1 MEGEFNIGKF
11 KEKMERCVDNLISEY
26 GTIRAGRANPAILS
40 KVRVEYYGTLTPIEQ
55 IAAVSV
61 SEARVLVI
69 NPWDITALPLIEK
82 AIQQSD
88 IGINPTNDG
97 KVIRLTFPQI
107 TQEGRKEIVKQVHK
121 LKENA
126 KVTVRNIRKDALD
139 LIKSLK
145 KEGVFSEDDVKNKEK
160 KVQNLVDEF
169 NGKIDTIAQ
178 NKEKEVMEV

>member
-11 KEKMERCVDNLISEY
+11 KERMEKCVDNLISEY
-26 GTIRAGRANPAILS
+26 GTIRAGRANPAILN

-88 IGINPTNDG
+88 IG
-97 KVIRLTFPQI
+97 
-107 TQEGRKEIVKQVHK
+107 IVKQVHK

>member
-1 MEGEFNIGKF
+1 MESEFNITKF
-11 KEKMERCVDNLISEY
+11 KERMEKSIDNLISEY
-26 GTIRAGRANPAILS
+26 GTIRAGRANPAILN

-88 IGINPTNDG
+88 IGINPANDG

-126 KVTVRNIRKDALD
+126 KVSVRNIRKDALD

>member
-1 MEGEFNIGKF
+1 MEGEFNLRKF
-11 KEKMERCVDNLISEY
+11 EERMEKCIDNLVSEY
-26 GTIRAGRANPAILS
+26 GTIRAGRANPAILN
-40 KVRVEYYGTLTPIEQ
+40 KVRVEYYGALTPIGQ

-88 IGINPTNDG
+88 IGINPANDG

-107 TQEGRKEIVKQVHK
+107 TQEGRKDIVKQVHK

-126 KVTVRNIRKDALD
+126 KVTVRNIRKDAFD

-160 KVQNLVDEF
+160 KVQDVVDKF
-169 NGKIDTIAQ
+169 NGKIDVVAQ